1 MDIKGR
7 GVSFDLTEDSDR
19 RIANAI
25 LYGFD
30 AQRVM
35 NLTRETDIAHT
46 TEHFTRAV
54 MESADVR
61 FAYNVE
67 SKPTILRALRAALEF
82 ADAES
87 IDGGNLTERGID
99 RSEVECVLPLLQEK
113 WLTKLPQ
120 AT

>member
-35 NLTRETDIAHT
+35 NLTR
-46 TEHFTRAV
+46 
-54 MESADVR
+54 ESADVR